1 MSNDNQADVLKLAT
15 TSVPTAELR
24 TRLNSIYG
32 LPRPR
37 LPLMSQREHLDHL
50 WDLKEKAIL
59 DGKTAVEVPQ
69 EWLNE
74 LISIDKSVHP
84 S

>member
-1 MSNDNQADVLKLAT
+1 MSKDNQSDVLKLAT
-15 TSVPTAELR
+15 TAVPTSELR
-24 TRLNSIYG
+24 TRLNS
-32 LPRPR
+32 LSR
-37 LPLMSQREHLDHL
+37 LLGSRQHENIDHL

-59 DGKTAVEVPQ
+59 DGKSSVEVPQ

-74 LISIDKSVHP
+74 LISIDESVHR